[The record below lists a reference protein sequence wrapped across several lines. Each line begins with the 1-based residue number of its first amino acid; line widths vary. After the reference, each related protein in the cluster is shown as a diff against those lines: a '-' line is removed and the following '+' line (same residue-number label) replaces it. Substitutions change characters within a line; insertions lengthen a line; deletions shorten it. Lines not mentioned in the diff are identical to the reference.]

1 MLRNW
6 IRDWL
11 NGNKERKL
19 SISVDSLSNSRIT
32 AKSSST
38 AGLTRSYEDTN
49 VTSFRVFGAIGGKIV
64 ETLRFDPKLGR
75 EETELYL
82 VHDDE
87 DFHESLSKIITLA
100 YLK

>member
-1 MLRNW
+1 MLGNW

-19 SISVDSLSNSRIT
+19 SIGLDPRPTSKN
-32 AKSSST
+32 SST

-49 VTSFRVFGAIGGKIV
+49 VTSFRVFGANGGKIV